1 MNSQTNWNTLSY
13 RSLINTPLSHFEQ
26 TTAQQKLTI
35 SEGGAQLDLS
45 HTSRGNDELLR
56 ILVVDDFSPFRE
68 ALCSLLLSY
77 EPLTF
82 IGEAADGD
90 EAIEMAVRLVPHV
103 IIMDVKMAR
112 TNGIEAT
119 QRSKQTLP
127 DIHVIGVSTQNDTYL
142 KASMTAAGSSTF
154 VTKDCAHTLP
164 DVIATIT
171 GRPLTH

>member
-1 MNSQTNWNTLSY
+1 MPPA
-13 RSLINTPLSHFEQ
+13 RINFIHRLRESDRRVVG
-26 TTAQQKLTI
+26 LYSSGDI
-35 SEGGAQLDLS
+35 
-45 HTSRGNDELLR
+45 RGSF
-56 ILVVDDFSPFRE
+56 LVVDDFSPFRE
-68 ALCSLLLSY
+68 ALCSFLLGY
-77 EPLTF
+77 DPLTV

-90 EAIEMAVRLVPHV
+90 EG
-103 IIMDVKMAR
+103 IMDVKMPR

-119 QRSKQTLP
+119 QRIKQTLP

-142 KASMTAAGSSTF
+142 KASMTPAGSSTF

>member
-1 MNSQTNWNTLSY
+1 ML
-13 RSLINTPLSHFEQ
+13 
-26 TTAQQKLTI
+26 
-35 SEGGAQLDLS
+35 G
-45 HTSRGNDELLR
+45 
-56 ILVVDDFSPFRE
+56 
-68 ALCSLLLSY
+68 Y
-77 EPLTF
+77 EPLTV

-103 IIMDVKMAR
+103 IIMDVKMPR

-119 QRSKQTLP
+119 QRIKQTLP

-142 KASMTAAGSSTF
+142 KASMKAAGSSTF

-171 GRPLTH
+171 GRPVTQVYPLKGTA